1 MSSSIKRVF
10 NDSTNE
16 KKRIKNDSAIDLNF
30 DIEELKHEKSQS
42 SYSTSMLSE
51 SLIDNDSVFDDDVF
65 EDEQNVTASL
75 SKISQNQGRQR
86 LNGTSTYQTKENKTK
101 RKSKCIKKETVIID
115 QTLNQLREEQA
126 RIDAHSLSIV
136 TK

>member
-10 NDSTNE
+10 KDTTNE
-16 KKRIKNDSAIDLNF
+16 KKRVKNDSAIDLNF

-51 SLIDNDSVFDDDVF
+51 SLIDNDSVLDDDVF
-65 EDEQNVTASL
+65 ENEQNVIVSS
-75 SKISQNQGRQR
+75 SKISQNRSRQR
-86 LNGTSTYQTKENKTK
+86 LNGTSTYPPKENKNK
-101 RKSKCIKKETVIID
+101 RKSKHIKKETIMID
-115 QTLNQLREEQA
+115 QTLNKLREEQA

-136 TK
+136 AK